1 MYYANSFAAIQHLI
15 NELPMVWRQVV
26 MIIFITIIIIIIIIV
41 ITDQPVRF
49 PLTPRAIS
57 PSWGE
62 SRERESGARVLFS
75 SPHFVDVLVVVL
87 GWGGVGWVR
96 VSMCMCT
103 ASKI

>member
-15 NELPMVWRQVV
+15 NELPMDWRQVV
-26 MIIFITIIIIIIIIV
+26 MIIFITIIIIIIIISIV

-75 SPHFVDVLVVVL
+75 SPHFVDVLVVVP
-87 GWGGVGWVR
+87 
-96 VSMCMCT
+96 
-103 ASKI
+103 